1 MIAIACPKHARGRL
15 STPAYL
21 APFAAA
27 IALLAIA
34 LGSANAAPNYATAVI
49 QGVPHV
55 RQLPDFCG
63 EACAEMWLAKLGHK
77 IDQRAVF
84 DAAGLDPAL
93 GRGCYTRDLDAAL
106 KKLGFATGDVFARV
120 PVSRAEAELEKLWTA
135 MHADLASGVPS
146 IVCMRYDAR
155 PDTTEHFRLI
165 LGYDAKTD
173 EVLYHEPA
181 EERGK
186 YRRMKRADLLDLWP
200 LKYGDR
206 EWTVVRMR
214 LAADKITA
222 PAATK
227 SRFTAA
233 DYAQHVLDLRKKLPS
248 DDFHIVV
255 ERPFV
260 VIGDEDARTVRRR
273 ADDTVRW
280 AVEKLKKD
288 YFASDPTEI
297 LDIWLFA
304 DKESYETH
312 AEKLFGGKPTTPYG
326 YYSAR
331 HRALVMNIGT
341 GGGTLVHE
349 IVHPFMAANFPAC
362 PSWFNEG
369 LASLYEQS
377 AERNGRIRGNV
388 NWRLPGLQRTIEDER
403 LPTFETLCGT
413 TTHEFYDGEH
423 AASNYGQARYL
434 CYYLQEQGKLVE
446 FYHAFRKN
454 AAADPTGYATLQKT
468 LGERDMAA
476 FQKRWEKYVGGL
488 RYR

>member
-1 MIAIACPKHARGRL
+1 MVGRL
-15 STPAYL
+15 RELGRLGFGWRFLLTVFFLAGATLPAV
-21 APFAAA
+21 AAA
-27 IALLAIA
+27 AT
-34 LGSANAAPNYATAVI
+34 YATAVI

-55 RQLPDFCG
+55 KQLPDFCG

-84 DAAGLDPAL
+84 NASGLDPTL

-106 KKLGFATGDVFARV
+106 KKLGFVTGDVYARV
-120 PVSRAEAELEKLWTA
+120 AADRADAELEVLWA
-135 MHADLASGVPS
+135 ALHKDLVAGVPS
-146 IVCMRYDAR
+146 IICMRYDAR

-165 LGYDAKTD
+165 LGYDTKTD
-173 EVLYHEPA
+173 DVFYHEPA
-181 EERGK
+181 EDRGR
-186 YRRMKRADLLDLWP
+186 YRRMKRTELMSLWP
-200 LKYGDR
+200 LKYGER
-206 EWTVVRMR
+206 EWTVIRMR
-214 LAADKITA
+214 LAAEKVAA
-222 PAATK
+222 PVAK
-227 SRFTAA
+227 SRVTDA
-233 DYAQHVLDLRKKLPS
+233 DFAQHILKLKKRLPS
-248 DDFHIVV
+248 DAFHVV
-255 ERPFV
+255 IERPFV
-260 VIGDEDARTVRRR
+260 VIGDEGERNVRRR

-297 LDIWLFA
+297 IDIWLFK

-312 AEKLFGGKPTTPYG
+312 AEKLFDAKPTTPYG
-326 YYSAR
+326 YYSPK
-331 HRALVMNIGT
+331 HRALVMNIST

-377 AERNGRIRGNV
+377 AEENGRIRGNV
-388 NWRLPGLQRTIEDER
+388 NWRLPELQRTIGDKR

-434 CYYLQEQGKLVE
+434 CYYLQEQGKLAE
-446 FYHAFRKN
+446 YYHAFRKN
-454 AAADPTGYATLQKT
+454 AATDPTGYVTLQTT

-476 FQKRWEKYVGGL
+476 FQARWEKYVSGL